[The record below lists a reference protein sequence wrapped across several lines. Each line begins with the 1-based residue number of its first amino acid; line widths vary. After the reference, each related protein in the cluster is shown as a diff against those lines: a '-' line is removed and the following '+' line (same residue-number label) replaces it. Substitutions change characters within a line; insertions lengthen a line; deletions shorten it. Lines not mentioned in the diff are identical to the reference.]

1 MHVDDPIGVFDSGMG
16 GVSVVHSIHQAMPN
30 ENILFL
36 GDSKYNPYG
45 LKSKEEITERC
56 IKICDYLMEQH
67 VKAIVIACNTA
78 TSACVPLL
86 RERYDVDII
95 GMEPALKVACELG
108 SHQKIA
114 VWATPFTLKEK
125 KFSNLMKRFE
135 DEHEIY
141 KIPCP
146 KLVQIVEKDQL
157 KDSKIVDA
165 ALNEYVGLASD
176 VNSIVLGCTHFVF
189 YKNQL
194 RKKLPNTVHIVD
206 GNEGTANH
214 LKDLLAEKGLVRTS
228 GESNIRW
235 ENTLS
240 EKIELSKRLFNTLEG
255 NHE

>member
-16 GVSVVHSIHQAMPN
+16 GVSVVHSIHQLMPN

-56 IKICDYLMEQH
+56 IKICDYFIQQH

-86 RERYDVDII
+86 REKYDVDII
-95 GMEPALKVACELG
+95 GMEPALKVACEQG
-108 SHQKIA
+108 NHQKIA

-125 KFSNLMKRFE
+125 KFSHLMKRFE
-135 DEHEIY
+135 DEHDIY
-141 KIPCP
+141 KVPCP
-146 KLVQIVEKDQL
+146 KLVQIVEEDEL
-157 KDSKIVDA
+157 DNDIIVNA
-165 ALNEYVGLASD
+165 ALEEYISQAQD
-176 VNSIVLGCTHFVF
+176 VNSIVLGCTHFIF
-189 YKNQL
+189 YKNL
-194 RKKLPNTVHIVD
+194 LKNKVSDSVHIVD

-214 LKDLLAEKGLVRTS
+214 LKDLLAEKDLLRKEGPSL
-228 GESNIRW
+228 IQW

-240 EKIELSKRLFNTLEG
+240 EKANLSKRLFQKLE
-255 NHE
+255 EEYE